1 MVKKISEGDS
11 VVSAASALG
20 KRRWAGMTAEE
31 RREVMLYAVERSAKL
46 RKLQPKSVRKA
57 RAAKAAK
64 SISPEAAKARAMKA
78 WETRRKKAELE
89 RAG

>member
-1 MVKKISEGDS
+1 MVKKTPEDVS

-20 KRRWAGMTAEE
+20 KRRWAGMTADE
-31 RREVMLYAVERSAKL
+31 RREVMQYAVERSAQL
-46 RKLQPKSVRKA
+46 RKLQPKAVRKA
-57 RAAKAAK
+57 RAVKAAK

-78 WETRRKKAELE
+78 WETRRKKEQLE